1 MAWSSKEAQK
11 AYYQRNREYIIK
23 RNREYKD
30 ANIPLYRRD
39 MKSYLR
45 YLLGKAKLRKQHEF
59 DITPEDLYE
68 LWEKQNGLC
77 AYSKKPLN
85 NTANHLQRASLDR
98 IDSKIGYVKD
108 NIQLVTY
115 AVNKMKQEF
124 SEGDF
129 LELCFSITD
138 TKRKSYSN
146 SIEPLKIDPQ

>member
-1 MAWSSKEAQK
+1 MPSSKEVQK
-11 AYYQRNREYIIK
+11 RYYRRNRDRIIERTRIHK
-23 RNREYKD
+23 LTYVDLRH
-30 ANIPLYRRD
+30 RD
-39 MKSYLR
+39 VKSYLR
-45 YLLGKAKLRKQHEF
+45 YLLGKARLRKHEF

-85 NTANHLQRASLDR
+85 NIANHLQRASLDR

-138 TKRKSYSN
+138 AKRK
-146 SIEPLKIDPQ
+146 EHLE

>member
-1 MAWSSKEAQK
+1 MTSYKKNHKE
-11 AYYQRNREYIIK
+11 YYQRNREKIIA
-23 RNREYKD
+23 RTREYKKTHV
-30 ANIPLYRRD
+30 ALHKRD
-39 MKSYLR
+39 TKAYLR
-45 YLLGKAKLRKQHEF
+45 YLLGHAKLRKKHEF
-59 DITPEDLYE
+59 NITPEDLYE

-77 AYSKKPLN
+77 AYSKKLLN
-85 NTANHLQRASLDR
+85 IETNHLQRASLDR

-138 TKRKSYSN
+138 AKRK
-146 SIEPLKIDPQ
+146 EHLE

>member
-1 MAWSSKEAQK
+1 MPHASKEAKKRASQN
-11 AYYQRNREYIIK
+11 YYRRNREHIIK
-23 RNREYKD
+23 RNRIYKD
-30 ANIPLYRRD
+30 ANVPLYRRD

-45 YLLGKAKLRKQHEF
+45 YILGKARLRKQHEF
-59 DITPEDLYE
+59 NITPEDLYE
-68 LWEKQNGLC
+68 LWDKQNGLC

-85 NTANHLQRASLDR
+85 NIANHLQRTSLDR
-98 IDSKIGYVKD
+98 IDSKIGYVKE

-138 TKRKSYSN
+138 AKRK
-146 SIEPLKIDPQ
+146 EHLG

>member
-1 MAWSSKEAQK
+1 MSGYKRE
-11 AYYQRNREYIIK
+11 YYLRNREKIIAQTRK
-23 RNREYKD
+23 YKETYVD
-30 ANIPLYRRD
+30 LHRRD

-45 YLLGKAKLRKQHEF
+45 YLLGKARLRKKHEF

-85 NTANHLQRASLDR
+85 NIANHLQRASLDR

-108 NIQLVTY
+108 NVQLVTY

-124 SEGDF
+124 SEDDF
-129 LELCFSITD
+129 LELCFTITD
-138 TKRKSYSN
+138 AKRKSYSS
-146 SIEPLKIDPQ
+146 SIDPLEIDPQ